1 MSFTE
6 FQGSK
11 TMANFTN
18 FTRTATAA
26 VGALLISTA
35 CVAAAVGPAASGNR
49 AADYAAVHVATS
61 GQLQQA

>member
-1 MSFTE
+1 MSFTKV
-6 FQGSK
+6 QGSK

-18 FTRTATAA
+18 FTRSVTAA

-35 CVAAAVGPAASGNR
+35 CVAAAVGPATSGHH

-61 GQLQQA
+61 GQVQQA